1 MRQVLLFVVTVF
13 AVAQAEN
20 QMDEA
25 EEEREVEREIHE
37 AFKAAFSNRSDEV
50 QDFFN
55 KTFGPGGNATDIAE
69 RFKEAWGSTSEGVK
83 RFVNETYWNISR
95 IMSGNDSDKPVEA
108 SLSYDQI
115 TEKINAYQAPSK
127 SKKQHETPA
136 PQPTHGGILDT
147 AWNYFKSVF
156 GVNPK
161 PKPTSSPH
169 KSVPNTVPPPS
180 AALSATT
187 SPVPHQGG
195 LYVGIV
201 AMLAALFVLLQ
212 SMFNRN
218 SLVNKQVSTKSPWIS
233 SQPSQVPSGYVR
245 IA

>member
-1 MRQVLLFVVTVF
+1 MRQVLLVVIAAF
-13 AVAQAEN
+13 ALVHAGNPHDQDA
-20 QMDEA
+20 D
-25 EEEREVEREIHE
+25 EREVEHEIHE

-55 KTFGPGGNATDIAE
+55 KTFGQGGNATEIAE

-95 IMSGNDSDKPVEA
+95 IMSGNDSDKSVATTA
-108 SLSYDQI
+108 SLGYDEI
-115 TEKINAYQAPSK
+115 LEKINAYQASSQK
-127 SKKQHETPA
+127 VEKHQTPKPEPA
-136 PQPTHGGILDT
+136 HGGILDT

-161 PKPTSSPH
+161 PSPTPH
-169 KSVPNTVPPPS
+169 KSIPNTVPPPS
-180 AALSATT
+180 AAISATP

-195 LYVGIV
+195 LYVGII
-201 AMLAALFVLLQ
+201 AMLAALFVLVQ
-212 SMFNRN
+212 SIFNRN
-218 SLVNKQVSTKSPWIS
+218 SLVNKQVSSKSSWQ
-233 SQPSQVPSGYVR
+233 SQQRSQVPSGYVR